1 MKSNK
6 IISIAVVDDY
16 ELIRKGL
23 RITINSYKDCAV
35 DMEAYDGID
44 LLEKLESAKKLPD
57 VCLLDISM
65 PRMDG
70 YLALKKIKHL
80 WPQIKVIMLSMH
92 YNEYSVIKSFQDGA
106 SACLPKEVG
115 ENELHE
121 AIVKVFETGLFHSEV
136 TSQFI
141 NKLIQKQSIDATL
154 TEKEIEFLRLN
165 CSDLNLKQIAEIMKV
180 SPRTVDSYRD
190 NLFKK
195 LNLSSRTALAV
206 FAIRAGVS
214 VTTITKTGIES

>member
-1 MKSNK
+1 MTSNK
-6 IISIAVVDDY
+6 IISIAIADDY
-16 ELIRKGL
+16 ELVRKGL
-23 RITINSYKDCAV
+23 RMTLNTYTDCAV
-35 DMEAYDGID
+35 DIEANDGVD
-44 LLEKLESAKKLPD
+44 LLEKLESASKLPE
-57 VCLLDISM
+57 VCILDISM

-70 YLALKKIKHL
+70 YLALKRIKYL

-165 CSDLNLKQIAEIMKV
+165 CSDLNFKQIAEIMKV

-190 NLFKK
+190 GLLRK
-195 LNLSSRTALAV
+195 LNISSRTGLAV
-206 FAIRAGVS
+206 FAVRAGITP
-214 VTTITKTGIES
+214 TTSLP